1 MPRFNDRPARASG
14 RTGRRAGLAAVALGC
29 TVLVAAGCGSSGSSS
44 PTPSRSFS
52 PDVNSFSGQLP
63 SSVASAKSS
72 LLESASAAAS
82 AASAAAS
89 AASAAASAASA
100 AASKAMESLSAA
112 ASAFE
117 SSVSAQVAADR
128 AKAQD
133 VLSKTGGAGNAVS
146 DVTLTGL
153 PKAQA
158 AGFNAALVTVVNSTG
173 STTSYAVKVEFLD
186 ETGKVVDT
194 SYLGIPDVAAG
205 AKATRTAFSPI
216 DRDKALVAKVTQA
229 QRY

>member
-1 MPRFNDRPARASG
+1 MPRFNDRPGRASG

-72 LLESASAAAS
+72 LLES
-82 AASAAAS
+82 
-89 AASAAASAASA
+89 ASAAASAASA